1 MKMNYI
7 RIPFMIS
14 ILAMGCI
21 GQESPSFEGI
31 EWKLDSYLNASGKLI
46 DVLADSEVTALFK
59 DGRVTGNAGCNS
71 YFGDYTHEDTTL
83 SMGAIG
89 MTEMYCTAPGIM
101 EQESAYLSTLALV
114 SSFEIRG
121 NTLEL
126 KNVDGESVLLFTA
139 ET

>member
-7 RIPFMIS
+7 LIPLMIL
-14 ILAMGCI
+14 ILALGCI

-31 EWKLDSYLNASGKLI
+31 EWKLDSYMNASGELI
-46 DVLADSEVTALFK
+46 DVLADSEVTALFQ

-71 YFGDYTHEDTTL
+71 YFGEYIHEDTTL
-83 SMGAIG
+83 SMGPIG

-126 KNVDGESVLLFTA
+126 KNADGESVLFFSA
-139 ET
+139 DA